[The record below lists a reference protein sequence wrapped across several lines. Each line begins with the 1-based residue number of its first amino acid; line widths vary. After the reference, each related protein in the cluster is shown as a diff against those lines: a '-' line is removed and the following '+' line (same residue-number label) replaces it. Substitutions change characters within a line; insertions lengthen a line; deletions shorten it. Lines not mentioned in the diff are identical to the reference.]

1 MTEEGQPVPQ
11 RIGDAER
18 DRAVELLREHHAVG
32 RLTTDEF
39 DERLGTALSA
49 RTSLDL
55 DPLFAD
61 LPGPRPGQGLAT
73 TSSPFQAPPWQQPVP
88 GAGATPARPDPRL
101 EQGRKTAVAL
111 ITTLIWPITILAITF
126 GLGWSDFWWLVFVP
140 IIVTSVLGK
149 NEHGRREDERRRIE
163 REQAELDRRRRAI
176 GD

>member
-1 MTEEGQPVPQ
+1 MTEQGQPVPQ

-32 RLTTDEF
+32 RLTAEEF

-73 TSSPFQAPPWQQPVP
+73 TSPAYVAPPWQQPP
-88 GAGATPARPDPRL
+88 SAAGAPVPAAVC
-101 EQGRKTAVAL
+101 GSAAAVAAS
-111 ITTLIWPITILAITF
+111 TEP
-126 GLGWSDFWWLVFVP
+126 
-140 IIVTSVLGK
+140 SVRSAK
-149 NEHGRREDERRRIE
+149 R
-163 REQAELDRRRRAI
+163 
-176 GD
+176 